1 MGLYEST
8 KKLLTESGLGDAKLH
23 QLTDIPAR
31 WIQRFRTKDSHKEI
45 LDRIECINKELKKH
59 MAKQKRKDKENA

>member
-8 KKLLTESGLGDAKLH
+8 KKLLTESGLSDAKLH

-45 LDRIECINKELKKH
+45 LERIERMNKELKKNA
-59 MAKQKRKDKENA
+59 AKQKRKVK